1 MNSDYYPLVQ
11 ELLKRHYSERLNLLN
26 AKDVWNLLMQTPRHY
41 KNEDT
46 FTDWS
51 GEKSVPCVIIKDYKI
66 M

>member
-1 MNSDYYPLVQ
+1 MQ
-11 ELLKRHYSERLNLLN
+11 ELLKIHYPERLNLLN
-26 AKDVWNLLMQTPRHY
+26 AKDAWNLLMQTPKHY

-51 GEKSVPCVIIKDYKI
+51 GKKSVSCAIIKDYKI